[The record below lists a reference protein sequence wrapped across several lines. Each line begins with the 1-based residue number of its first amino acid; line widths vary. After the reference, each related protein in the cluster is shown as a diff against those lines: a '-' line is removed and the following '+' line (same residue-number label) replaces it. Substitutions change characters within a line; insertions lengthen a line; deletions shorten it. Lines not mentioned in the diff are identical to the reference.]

1 MKKCRQENC
10 EKRPS
15 YAIKN
20 NPPIYC
26 NLHKKENMIVVTT
39 RKCLEENCEKQSSF
53 NLPNTKGGIYCNEH
67 KKENMI
73 DVENKLILGF
83 HTTISPSIIHGIKF
97 NEETHK
103 NNESEYKMAAQIFLK
118 SPMRVGKSKFT
129 QKDCD
134 ITKAYL
140 ENNDTY
146 LVVHGQYIINFIKTD
161 NDWALNSVIDDI
173 KTLDQMIPENNK
185 SKTGVII
192 HMGKNMNK
200 ESIDKCIENFY
211 KNVKEVIDKTRDCK
225 TKLILETSTKTK
237 NGNDIFHNIETF
249 GKLKT
254 YLKSNLSTEEY
265 ARIGYCIDT
274 AHVFASGY
282 NIKTKEAFE
291 DFISLWDNHIN
302 DITLFHLNDS
312 KVGLG
317 CCRDLHEQI
326 GNGLIYSDN
335 KDGLKSL
342 LEFAQNND
350 IPIIIESGGNQDTEI
365 KLIQELLQ
373 Y

>member
-1 MKKCRQENC
+1 M
-10 EKRPS
+10 
-15 YAIKN
+15 A
-20 NPPIYC
+20 
-26 NLHKKENMIVVTT
+26 
-39 RKCLEENCEKQSSF
+39 
-53 NLPNTKGGIYCNEH
+53 
-67 KKENMI
+67 
-73 DVENKLILGF
+73 KLTLGW

-103 NNESEYKMAAQIFLK
+103 NNESDYKMAAQIFLK
-118 SPMRVGKSKFT
+118 SPMKVGKSKFL

-134 ITKAYL
+134 IVKNYVA
-140 ENNDTY
+140 ENNVY

-173 KTLDQMIPENNK
+173 KTLDQMVQDK

-200 ESIDKCIENFY
+200 DTIEKCIENFY
-211 KNVKEVIDKTRDCK
+211 KNVKEVIDKTRECQV
-225 TKLILETSTKTK
+225 KLILETSTKTK

-254 YLKSNLSTEEY
+254 YLKSNLSKEDY
-265 ARIGYCIDT
+265 SRIGYCIDT

-282 NIKTKEAFE
+282 DIKTKESFE
-291 DFISLWDNHIN
+291 DFISLWDTHVNE
-302 DITLFHLNDS
+302 ITLFHLNDS

-350 IPIIIESGGNQDTEI
+350 IPIIIESGGDQDTEM
-365 KLIQELLQ
+365 KLIQELLKC
-373 Y
+373 

>member
-1 MKKCRQENC
+1 M
-10 EKRPS
+10 
-15 YAIKN
+15 
-20 NPPIYC
+20 
-26 NLHKKENMIVVTT
+26 
-39 RKCLEENCEKQSSF
+39 
-53 NLPNTKGGIYCNEH
+53 TKLTI
-67 KKENMI
+67 
-73 DVENKLILGF
+73 GF

-103 NNESEYKMAAQIFLK
+103 NNESEYKTAAQIFLK
-118 SPMRVGKSKFT
+118 SPMRVGKSKFSE
-129 QKDCD
+129 KDCEIVKQYVND
-134 ITKAYL
+134 T
-140 ENNDTY
+140 DTY

-173 KTLDQMIPENNK
+173 KILDKMVPENNK

-200 ESIDKCIENFY
+200 DTIEKCIENFY
-211 KNVKEVIDKTRDCK
+211 KNVKEVIDKTRDCQV
-225 TKLILETSTKTK
+225 KLILETSTKTK

-249 GKLKT
+249 GKLKS
-254 YLKSNLSTEEY
+254 YLKSNLSEEEY
-265 ARIGYCIDT
+265 SRIGYCIDT
-274 AHVFASGY
+274 AHIFASGY
-282 NIKTKEAFE
+282 DIKTKESFE
-291 DFISLWDNHIN
+291 EFISLWNTHIN

-350 IPIIIESGGNQDTEI
+350 IPIIIESGGNQDTEM
-365 KLIQELLQ
+365 KLIQELLKC
-373 Y
+373 